1 MMLGLSLAAF
11 TQLHVI
17 ISLIAIAAGLIFFL
31 ALIGGRWLVLTG
43 ATFLIFTILTS
54 VTGFLFPPKPPGP
67 PFIFGV
73 ISLVVL
79 AGSLLALYGK
89 RLSGGW
95 RAVFLVTALFAQYL
109 NMVVLVVQSF
119 QKIPFLNAFAPTGT
133 EPPFLAAQAVVL
145 VGTLLIGWL
154 VLARRPAAGRASTAT

>member
-1 MMLGLSLAAF
+1 MMLGLSLSAF

-17 ISLIAIAAGLIFFL
+17 ISLIAIGAGLVFFI
-31 ALIGGRWLVLTG
+31 ALTGGRWLAFPNG
-43 ATFLIFTILTS
+43 GFLVFTILTS
-54 VTGFLFPPKPPGP
+54 VTGFLFPPKPIGP

-79 AGSLLALYGK
+79 AIALFALYGG
-89 RLSGGW
+89 RLAGRW
-95 RAVFLVTALFAQYL
+95 RAVYLVGALFAQYL

-133 EPPFLAAQAVVL
+133 EPPFLATQGIVL
-145 VGTLLIGWL
+145 VGTLFLGWRML
-154 VLARRPAAGRASTAT
+154 VRAAPVRRPEPV